1 MKTLSWVLLGT
12 KGVNLLQMVSKS
24 MGVLTKTNLDIVP
37 YTYEVAAENI
47 W

>member
-1 MKTLSWVLLGT
+1 MTTLSCVLLGT

-24 MGVLTKTNLDIVP
+24 MGVLTKTNLDIIP
-37 YTYEVAAENI
+37 YTYEVVVENI